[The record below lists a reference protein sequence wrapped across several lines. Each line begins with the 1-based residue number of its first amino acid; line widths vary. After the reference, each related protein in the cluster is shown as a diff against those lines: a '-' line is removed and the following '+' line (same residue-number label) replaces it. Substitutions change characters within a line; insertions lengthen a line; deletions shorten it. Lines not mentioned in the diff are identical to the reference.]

1 MFHVVQTQTV
11 NKDCLCLNDNPVPGT
26 FSVSVF
32 GAGWGG
38 GTIPPANN
46 SILYWHNITI
56 EVFPSLA
63 IEYRNVQYHYN
74 SVD

>member
-32 GAGWGG
+32 GAGWGEVPSHLHIIPYST
-38 GTIPPANN
+38 GTILLLK
-46 SILYWHNITI
+46 STHI
-56 EVFPSLA
+56 SLA
-63 IEYRNVQYHYN
+63 IQECTISLQQC
-74 SVD
+74 

>member
-32 GAGWGG
+32 GAGLGG
-38 GTIPPANN
+38 GVPSHLQIIPY
-46 SILYWHNITI
+46 STGIILLLKSSHI
-56 EVFPSLA
+56 SLA
-63 IEYRNVQYHYN
+63 IQECTISLQQC
-74 SVD
+74 